1 MKVKPFGMLDIES
14 LGTPDNCG
22 TTHIAMPSFAFVAMH
37 GIDKD
42 PDLIFVTLDVQDQ
55 LNSGAKVTASTF
67 AFWMDQ
73 AKNNP
78 SAIHIM
84 EALQSKGAKLIA
96 FREGKHHCT
105 NELGSNYGA
114 YFMAKNM
121 MELFLDESALY
132 YGNGPEFDM
141 TIYSANTF
149 HAGTNEAVVPWKFW
163 NLGNV
168 RSFRNLWMQAGY
180 NYKELE
186 AEGASWAKA
195 KMEKM
200 DTIRYGI
207 YPVKHDPAFDALVE
221 SYCVARMIEKI
232 KI

>member
-14 LGTPDNCG
+14 LGTPGDCG

-42 PDLIFVTLDVQDQ
+42 PDLVFVTLDVQDQ
-55 LNSGAKVTASTF
+55 LNSGAKVTASTL

-73 AKNNP
+73 AKNSP

-84 EALQSKGAKLIA
+84 EAMKERNPKLIA
-96 FREGKHHCT
+96 FQNGKHHCT
-105 NELGSNYGA
+105 NKLGSNHA
-114 YFMAKNM
+114 AFSMAQNI
-121 MELFLDESALY
+121 MELALGENALY

-149 HAGTNEAVVPWKFW
+149 HAGTNEEIVPWKFW

-168 RSFRNLWMQAGY
+168 RSLRNLWMQTGY
-180 NYKELE
+180 SYKALE
-186 AEGASWAKA
+186 TEGISWAIA

-221 SYCVARMIEKI
+221 SYCVAAMIEKM

>member
-14 LGTPDNCG
+14 LGTPNDCG

-73 AKNNP
+73 AKNSP

-84 EALQSKGAKLIA
+84 EALQSKGSKLIA
-96 FREGKHHCT
+96 FRDGKHHCT
-105 NELGSNYGA
+105 NELGSNYNA

-121 MELFLDESALY
+121 MELFLDENALY

-168 RSFRNLWMQAGY
+168 RSFRNLWMQAGH

>member
-1 MKVKPFGMLDIES
+1 MKFNPFGMLDIES
-14 LGTPDNCG
+14 LGTPGNCG

-42 PDLIFVTLDVQDQ
+42 PDLVFVTLDVQDQ
-55 LNSGAKVTASTF
+55 LNEGAKVTASTI

-73 AKNNP
+73 AKNSP
-78 SAIHIM
+78 SALHIM
-84 EALQSKGAKLIA
+84 EALNGRNPKLIA
-96 FREGKHHCT
+96 FRDGKHHCT
-105 NELGSNYGA
+105 NDVGSNYA
-114 YFMAKNM
+114 AFSMAQNI
-121 MELFLDESALY
+121 MELSLGDNALY

-149 HAGTNEAVVPWKFW
+149 HAGTHEEIVPWKFW

-168 RSFRNLWMQAGY
+168 RSFRNQWMQAGY
-180 NYKELE
+180 SYKDLE

-221 SYCVARMIEKI
+221 SYCVAIMIEKI

>member
-1 MKVKPFGMLDIES
+1 MLDIES
-14 LGTPDNCG
+14 LGTPKDCG
-22 TTHIAMPSFAFVAMH
+22 TTHIAMPSFAFVAMR

-42 PDLIFVTLDVQDQ
+42 PDLVFVTLDVQDQ
-55 LNSGAKVTASTF
+55 LNQGAKVTASTL

-73 AKNNP
+73 AKTSA

-84 EALQSKGAKLIA
+84 EALAGCKAKLIT
-96 FREGKHHCT
+96 FKEGKLHST
-105 NELGSNYGA
+105 NELGTNYDA
-114 YFMAKNM
+114 FFMAKNI
-121 MELFLDESALY
+121 MELAVGESALY

-141 TIYSANTF
+141 TIYSAASF
-149 HAGTNEAVVPWKFW
+149 HSGTKEEVVPWKFW

-168 RSFRNLWMQAGY
+168 RSFRNQWMKAGY
-180 NYKELE
+180 NYKDLE

-200 DTIRYGI
+200 HTIRYGI

>member
-37 GIDKD
+37 GIEKD

-84 EALQSKGAKLIA
+84 ESLQSKGAKLIA

-200 DTIRYGI
+200 DTNRYGI

>member
-37 GIDKD
+37 GIDTD

-55 LNSGAKVTASTF
+55 LNAGAKVTASTF

-73 AKNNP
+73 AKNSP
-78 SAIHIM
+78 SALHIM

-96 FREGKHHCT
+96 FRDGKHQCT

-114 YFMAKNM
+114 YLMAKNM
-121 MELFLDESALY
+121 MEIFLDENALY

>member
-67 AFWMDQ
+67 AFWMEQ
-73 AKNNP
+73 ARLST
-78 SAIHIM
+78 SACHIV
-84 EALQSKGAKLIA
+84 EALTNRKSKLIA
-96 FREGKHHCT
+96 FRDGKHHCT

-121 MELFLDESALY
+121 MELFLDENALY

>member
-73 AKNNP
+73 AKNSP

-84 EALQSKGAKLIA
+84 EALQSKGSKLIA